1 MPVLQNHQE
10 KILGRKINKE
20 KNYLHWK
27 NMKTTQSEG
36 KKSVTDVFTEYLY
49 PPIIQGQSKC
59 EIQFQIITKH
69 SH

>member
-1 MPVLQNHQE
+1 
-10 KILGRKINKE
+10 
-20 KNYLHWK
+20 
-27 NMKTTQSEG
+27 MKTTKSEG